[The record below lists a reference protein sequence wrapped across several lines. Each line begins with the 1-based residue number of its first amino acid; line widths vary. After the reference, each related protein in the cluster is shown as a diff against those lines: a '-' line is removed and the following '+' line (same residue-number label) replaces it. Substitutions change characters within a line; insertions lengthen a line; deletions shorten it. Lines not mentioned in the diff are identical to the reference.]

1 MNMIFDSKRRWMIVG
16 SIKLIIFV
24 NVHSSPNQIIAISP
38 LSGSTQYIFSFSLV
52 LFGSVRYCSALL
64 RDYPLHYTHLPIITR
79 VPLVKTLQYTL
90 LMQKKNEVT
99 YHVVIVLLRSFN

>member
-1 MNMIFDSKRRWMIVG
+1 MNMIFDSKRRCMIVG

-38 LSGSTQYIFSFSLV
+38 LSGSTQYIFFIFVGTIRFCSV
-52 LFGSVRYCSALL
+52 LFRIIKRLPVT
-64 RDYPLHYTHLPIITR
+64 LHSFTYNYKGTARENLAIYTT
-79 VPLVKTLQYTL
+79 YAE
-90 LMQKKNEVT
+90 KNEVT